1 MVFHYAAIHHCAQR
15 SMKRETPWI
24 ELIHIAALI
33 YLAEELRRQTTGP
46 RPIPDRANDSNA
58 ISEPGTSFRALF
70 RNGCVF
76 VEQHGFNGQKSRRNE
91 YRLVGRKVMSVERPA
106 EVLPPS
112 RCHGARPASASSN
125 TKACRRPAAM
135 RFGFPTAARASTTTL
150 TMIPGRSITGKMT
163 GVAPRRQEASRTI
176 SS

>member
-1 MVFHYAAIHHCAQR
+1 
-15 SMKRETPWI
+15 MKRETPWI

-106 EVLPPS
+106 EVPP
-112 RCHGARPASASSN
+112 RTLARPVGLVPGTGARPEEGVEADMA
-125 TKACRRPAAM
+125 
-135 RFGFPTAARASTTTL
+135 
-150 TMIPGRSITGKMT
+150 PG
-163 GVAPRRQEASRTI
+163 
-176 SS
+176 